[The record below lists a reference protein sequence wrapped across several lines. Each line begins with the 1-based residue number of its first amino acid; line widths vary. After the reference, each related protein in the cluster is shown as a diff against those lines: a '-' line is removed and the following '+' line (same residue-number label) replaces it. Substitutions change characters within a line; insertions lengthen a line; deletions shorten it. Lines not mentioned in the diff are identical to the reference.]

1 MFLAVRK
8 QDKKCSLLIK
18 WTLDNAAL
26 PQDENNFVSP
36 GHHCLYHIILAIFS
50 TLFLFPLK
58 SSEVSMT

>member
-8 QDKKCSLLIK
+8 QDKICSLLIK

-36 GHHCLYHIILAIFS
+36 GHHCLLLHHSCHFFNP
-50 TLFLFPLK
+50 FLFPLK